1 MMVRAKE
8 EGRGA
13 GRRKA
18 IGREIPPPPLLP
30 LPPFAFVIVAASKVG
45 GWGKGAL

>member
-18 IGREIPPPPLLP
+18 IGREIPPLLP